1 MDHQRIPNLSPFLQ
15 IRNPGAERLNNFLQ
29 AYLVPEADFSDSVLV
44 YVLEKEL
51 FIFDTMEPNLEKVLA
66 ASSEAKSRATE

>member
-1 MDHQRIPNLSPFLQ
+1 M
-15 IRNPGAERLNNFLQ
+15 
-29 AYLVPEADFSDSVLV
+29 VPEADFSDSVLV